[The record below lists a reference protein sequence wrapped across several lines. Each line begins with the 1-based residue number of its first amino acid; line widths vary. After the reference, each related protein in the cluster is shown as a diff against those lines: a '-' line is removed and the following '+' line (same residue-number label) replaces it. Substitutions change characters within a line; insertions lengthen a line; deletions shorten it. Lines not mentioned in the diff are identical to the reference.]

1 MRDDTGIPRR
11 TLLQGAAVLGATA
24 LAGGAVGATRKAAFA
39 EDGKAGAAPQ
49 DAEAAISQGGM
60 QYGFLVRMSN
70 CVNCQQCVEACRK
83 ANGTPEDVP
92 ARRAVTPYTT
102 CLLYTSPS
110 PRDPKTSR
118 MPSSA

>member
-83 ANGTPEDVP
+83 ANGTPEDV
-92 ARRAVTPYTT
+92 AQAMVYLAGAGFVTGQNLPVNGGFV
-102 CLLYTSPS
+102 L
-110 PRDPKTSR
+110 
-118 MPSSA
+118 

>member
-102 CLLYTSPS
+102 ANGQKVYVSTSC
-110 PRDPKTSR
+110 
-118 MPSSA
+118 MH